1 MIPLKVC
8 VIGATNVGKSS
19 LVSRF
24 VHRSK
29 VPECTHTIG
38 IDVTITTLKMFEKV
52 YRVKFFDLCGM
63 IGYDS
68 LYDQYLQNSVSII
81 VVYDITL
88 YSSFVRAKKLV
99 ERIYS
104 MHNEDFPVFLIGN
117 KIDCIPQRRVSS
129 DVALGHVKSMGNVFF
144 CECSAK
150 DATNTQE
157 AIRMIIAESSR
168 KVDNRIVEEYQ
179 PSTGS
184 CVVV

>member
-24 VHRSK
+24 VYRSK
-29 VPECTHTIG
+29 VPECAHTIG
-38 IDVTITTLKMFEKV
+38 IDVTITTIKMFEKV

-88 YSSFVRAKKLV
+88 YSSFVRAKKLI

-117 KIDCIPQRRVSS
+117 KIDCIPQRR
-129 DVALGHVKSMGNVFF
+129 
-144 CECSAK
+144 
-150 DATNTQE
+150 
-157 AIRMIIAESSR
+157 
-168 KVDNRIVEEYQ
+168 
-179 PSTGS
+179 
-184 CVVV
+184 

>member
-8 VIGATNVGKSS
+8 VIGAGNVGKSS

-24 VHRSK
+24 VYRNK
-29 VPECTHTIG
+29 VPECAHTIG
-38 IDVTITTLKMFEKV
+38 IDVTITTLKMFEQV

-68 LYDQYLQNSVSII
+68 LYDQYLQNSASII

-88 YSSFVRAKKLV
+88 YSSFVRAKKLI
-99 ERIYS
+99 ERIYT
-104 MHNEDFPVFLIGN
+104 MHHEDFPIFLIGN

-144 CECSAK
+144 CECSSK
-150 DATNTQE
+150 DGTNTQE
-157 AIRMIIAESSR
+157 ALRMIIAESSR
-168 KVDNRIVEEYQ
+168 KVHKHRKEDSQTSEAN
-179 PSTGS
+179 